1 MSKDPDTGIHN
12 VGNYRGMVKGPLKLG
27 IDCRV
32 HQHLRTHREK
42 CKEKGLA
49 SIPAAVVIGPTPNV
63 GLVSVTKVPYEV
75 SEYDVAGG
83 IAGEPLE
90 LVKCKTVDL
99 LVPAT
104 AEIVI
109 EGEIPTEGL
118 EQEGPFGEYTGYMG
132 IGKWNPFFNVTCIT
146 HRKSPIWNAFLSQF
160 PPSESSLLTR
170 IGFEARFF
178 KFLKHELSLPNLVDV
193 GFDESSGGRQL
204 CVISLRRPTQAQAWS
219 ALNGAMAL
227 MPGYGKIFIAVDEDI
242 DPHDPDSVN
251 WALVY
256 RMQPD
261 RDIRITPGK
270 VTGLDPSAA
279 PQEEQKKSTQRSYT
293 SGLMINATWKWDY
306 PPVSLPKKEYME
318 RAKQIWEEEGLPPL
332 VPKVPWYGYSL
343 GYWTEEDQL
352 EAELALKGEHF
363 KTGEKLAQRRV
374 KG

>member
-1 MSKDPDTGIHN
+1 
-12 VGNYRGMVKGPLKLG
+12 
-27 IDCRV
+27 
-32 HQHLRTHREK
+32 
-42 CKEKGLA
+42 
-49 SIPAAVVIGPTPNV
+49 
-63 GLVSVTKVPYEV
+63 
-75 SEYDVAGG
+75 
-83 IAGEPLE
+83 
-90 LVKCKTVDL
+90 DL

-132 IGKWNPFFNVTCIT
+132 MGKWNPFFNVTCIT
-146 HRKSPIWNAFLSQF
+146 HRKSPIWNSFLSQF

-170 IGFEARFF
+170 VGFEARFF

-193 GFDESSGGRQL
+193 AFDESSGGRQL
-204 CVISLRRPTQAQAWS
+204 CVISLRKPTQAQAWS

-227 MPGYGKIFIAVDEDI
+227 MPAYGKIFIAVDEDI

-279 PQEEQKKSTQRSYT
+279 PQEEQKKSAHRSYT
-293 SGLMINATWKWDY
+293 SGLMINATRKWNY
-306 PPVSLPKKEYME
+306 PPVSLPKKEYMD

-332 VPKVPWYGYSL
+332 TPKVPWFGYSL
-343 GYWTEEDQL
+343 GYWTAEDEE
-352 EAELALKGEHF
+352 EAQLALKGEHYE
-363 KTGEKLAQRRV
+363 TGKKMERNQI